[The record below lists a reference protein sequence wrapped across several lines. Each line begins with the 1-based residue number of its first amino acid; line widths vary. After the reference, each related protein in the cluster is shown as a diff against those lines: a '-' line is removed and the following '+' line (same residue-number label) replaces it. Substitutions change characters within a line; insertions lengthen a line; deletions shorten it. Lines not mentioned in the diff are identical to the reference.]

1 MITTTIERLEQIE
14 QERNE
19 TMSDAQFREWLK
31 QLNVSRLYTSNEG
44 ILNAKRIMEQ
54 WDNEDNKRCSY
65 FNF

>member
-1 MITTTIERLEQIE
+1 MITTSIERLEQIE

-19 TMSDAQFREWLK
+19 TMSDTQFREWLK

-54 WDNEDNKRCSY
+54 WDNEENKRCSY

>member
-1 MITTTIERLEQIE
+1 MITTSIERLEQIE

-31 QLNVSRLYTSNEG
+31 QLNVSRLYTNNEG

-54 WDNEDNKRCSY
+54 WDNEENKRCSY

>member
-1 MITTTIERLEQIE
+1 MITTSIERLEQIE

-44 ILNAKRIMEQ
+44 ILNAKHMMEQ
-54 WDNEDNKRCSY
+54 WDNEDNKLGSY

>member
-1 MITTTIERLEQIE
+1 MITTSIERLEQIE

-54 WDNEDNKRCSY
+54 WDNEENKRCSY

>member
-1 MITTTIERLEQIE
+1 MITTSIERLEQIE

-19 TMSDAQFREWLK
+19 TMSDTQFREWLK
-31 QLNVSRLYTSNEG
+31 QLNVSRLYTNNEG

-54 WDNEDNKRCSY
+54 WDNEENKRCSY